1 MRLELCENHYRLLNL
16 EVKIPFCPSTKGA
29 PLLSWFGSVILYAAS
44 VRLYGS
50 VAILANCDN
59 ADDNKG

>member
-1 MRLELCENHYRLLNL
+1 MVTVFSNL

-29 PLLSWFGSVILYAAS
+29 PLLSWFGSVVLYAAS

-50 VAILANCDN
+50 VTIPVSSDD
-59 ADDNKG
+59 ADDTKG